1 MRYLS
6 FDEVKSTLGRALGA
20 AGFDPQR
27 AGQLADVF
35 ARNTL
40 EGVASHGVNRFPR
53 FLADLERGV
62 IDRDAR
68 PETVAAFLDAGV
80 VGFGVGGEL
89 VRKDGRFVAEDLMG
103 LNEENLR

>member
-68 PETVAAFLDAGV
+68 PETVAAL
-80 VGFGVGGEL
+80 GGME
-89 VRKDGRFVAEDLMG
+89 V
-103 LNEENLR
+103 